1 MPVHGGL
8 KGRTDVEKATSAND
22 CQAAEPWV
30 LEGLLE
36 GVLVLEPSEF
46 EAVFVEPLEEE
57 SEDVDA
63 EEDSED
69 VDAEE
74 DSEEVDAEEASEDE
88 LSDSLDG
95 AEPFAGPEPFRESL
109 PEPLREPVPEPLR
122 ASLRESVR

>member
-22 CQAAEPWV
+22 SQAAEPWV
-30 LEGLLE
+30 LEGVLE
-36 GVLVLEPSEF
+36 GVLVLESSAF

-63 EEDSED
+63 EEDSEE

-74 DSEEVDAEEASEDE
+74 DSEDE
-88 LSDSLDG
+88 LPDSLDG

>member
-8 KGRTDVEKATSAND
+8 KGRTDVEKASSAKD
-22 CQAAEPWV
+22 SQAAEPWGLEGV
-30 LEGLLE
+30 LEW
-36 GVLVLEPSEF
+36 VLVLEPSDF

-63 EEDSED
+63 EEDSEE

-74 DSEEVDAEEASEDE
+74 DSEDE
-88 LSDSLDG
+88 LPDSLDG

>member
-8 KGRTDVEKATSAND
+8 KGRTDVEKATGAKDS
-22 CQAAEPWV
+22 QAAEPLALDDVLDGV
-30 LEGLLE
+30 LEGPP
-36 GVLVLEPSEF
+36 VLEPSDF

-57 SEDVDA
+57 SEDVEA

-69 VDAEE
+69 
-74 DSEEVDAEEASEDE
+74 E
-88 LSDSLDG
+88 LPDSLDG
-95 AEPFAGPEPFRESL
+95 AEPFAGPEPLRESL

>member
-1 MPVHGGL
+1 LDAV
-8 KGRTDVEKATSAND
+8 
-22 CQAAEPWV
+22 
-30 LEGLLE
+30 LE
-36 GVLVLEPSEF
+36 GVLAPVLEPSAF

-63 EEDSED
+63 EEDSEE

-74 DSEEVDAEEASEDE
+74 DSEDE
-88 LSDSLDG
+88 LPDSLDG